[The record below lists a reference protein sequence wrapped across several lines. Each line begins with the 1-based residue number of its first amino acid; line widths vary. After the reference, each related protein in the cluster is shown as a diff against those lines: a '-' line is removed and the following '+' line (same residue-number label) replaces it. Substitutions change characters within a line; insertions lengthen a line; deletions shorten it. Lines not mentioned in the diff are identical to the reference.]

1 MIPTILIGEI
11 SGCLEGFYIPIVV
24 GVRILGFHGF
34 PVLFLASDGMRILLQ
49 RATDHERQEGLSEL
63 HANATG
69 LRPGAMGVPSVRCF
83 FLLLRRLAVLWWY
96 GCVWKWCTL
105 VHSQT
110 AIWIENM
117 MICFLNIYILYIGY
131 VVSTHETTWCFF
143 TSNDSPSISST
154 SQIHR

>member
-83 FLLLRRLAVLWWY
+83 FCCFGGLLFFDDMGVSEN
-96 GCVWKWCTL
+96 G
-105 VHSQT
+105 VH
-110 AIWIENM
+110 
-117 MICFLNIYILYIGY
+117 LYTPKQPFE
-131 VVSTHETTWCFF
+131 SRT
-143 TSNDSPSISST
+143 
-154 SQIHR
+154 

>member
-1 MIPTILIGEI
+1 MIVEI
-11 SGCLEGFYIPIVV
+11 SGCLEGFYIPVVV

-69 LRPGAMGVPSVRCF
+69 LRPGAMGVPPVRWLFFGCF
-83 FLLLRRLAVLWWY
+83 GGLLFFDDMGVSEN
-96 GCVWKWCTL
+96 G

-110 AIWIENM
+110 AI
-117 MICFLNIYILYIGY
+117 
-131 VVSTHETTWCFF
+131 
-143 TSNDSPSISST
+143 
-154 SQIHR
+154 